1 MTVDDV
7 LRFLAPLTP
16 AVVPLVVIIWRR
28 NRRELHAIRSELL
41 EIRQHPSPPDP
52 RLDELLEA
60 VDTLGAEVARL
71 ADAQR
76 RALAP
81 GPERQDRPG

>member
-1 MTVDDV
+1 MTVDDL

-16 AVVPLVVIIWRR
+16 AVLPIMVVIWRR
-28 NRRELHAIRSELL
+28 NRRELRAIRSELL
-41 EIRQHPSPPDP
+41 ELYQRPAPPDP
-52 RLDELLEA
+52 RLDQLLEA

-81 GPERQDRPG
+81 GPESITEGG

>member
-1 MTVDDV
+1 MTMDDV
-7 LRFLAPLTP
+7 LRVLAPLTP
-16 AVVPLVVIIWRR
+16 AVLPLMVIIWRR
-28 NRRELHAIRSELL
+28 TRRELHDIQSELL
-41 EIRQHPSPPDP
+41 ELRQRPSPPDP

-81 GPERQDRPG
+81 GPEREDYPG